1 MKTSRLVLFTISFLG
16 AIGIFAVA
24 ANGAREGD
32 FQYKAG
38 DRIGLSPDKLDDGL
52 AKEATLVEGTMDG
65 LDADSAYGR
74 SIGRILGL
82 DHPRLARQTIP
93 AKDGDIVTFDTVD
106 LLSQGPGYQ
115 ASIYHGI
122 PEVFAPEHNQ
132 AGFPKIQTAVGTA
145 WYSSFDTAA
154 SVALVNDRTG
164 IAVRVKYYNPTGE
177 LPPIKELMAKAIEL
191 SNDAA
196 VQEEVK

>member
-1 MKTSRLVLFTISFLG
+1 MKMSRPILFALSLLG

-32 FQYKAG
+32 FHYKAG
-38 DRIGLSPDKLDDGL
+38 DRVGASPDQLDDGI

-65 LDADSAYGR
+65 LEGDSAYGR

-82 DHPRLARQTIP
+82 EDPRLARQTLP
-93 AKDGDIVTFDTVD
+93 GKDGESVTFDTVD
-106 LLSQGPGYQ
+106 LLSPRPGYQ
-115 ASIYHGI
+115 ASIYHGV
-122 PEVFAPEHNQ
+122 PEVFAPEHDQ
-132 AGFPKIQTAVGTA
+132 AGFPKIQTADGTA
-145 WYSSFDTAA
+145 WYSSFDTTA

-177 LPPIKELMAKAIEL
+177 LPPIKELMAKAVEL